1 MAKTE
6 AKRGLGRGLSALF
19 DDDEEDYQPLAQQK
33 NAPRAN
39 DDDEAPAAAPA
50 QRNNA
55 LGRMELDIDQL
66 QPGTFQP
73 RMTFEEEPLN
83 TLAESIK
90 AHGLLQP
97 ILVRAVK
104 GEQGKYEI
112 IAGERRWRASQRAN
126 LHKVPVI
133 ISTLDDSQALEVGL
147 VENLQREDL
156 NPVDEAMG
164 YSRLMNEFDRT
175 QEEVSKVL
183 GKSRSHIANMVRLL
197 TLPERVQDYLREGK
211 LTIGHARALV
221 TVNNP
226 QVLAD
231 EIVSKNL
238 NVRQAEALTA
248 EKGGT
253 LRKKLNNT
261 RKDVDTIALE
271 NDLSNL
277 LGMKVAI
284 ETRDGKSG
292 KLRVQFKT
300 LDQLDELIHRL
311 SKIPKITLS
320 D

>member
-39 DDDEAPAAAPA
+39 DDDEAPASAPA
-50 QRNNA
+50 QRSSA
-55 LGRMELDIDQL
+55 PGRVELDIDQL

-97 ILVRAVK
+97 ILVRALK

-197 TLPERVQDYLREGK
+197 TLPPKVQEYLRDGK
-211 LTIGHARALV
+211 LTTGHARTLV

-231 EIVSKNL
+231 EIVAKNL
-238 NVRQAEALTA
+238 NVRQAEALSA

-277 LGMKVAI
+277 LGMKVGI

-292 KLRVQFKT
+292 KLRVDFKS

-311 SKIPKITLS
+311 SKIPKVTLS

>member
-33 NAPRAN
+33 NAARAN
-39 DDDEAPAAAPA
+39 DDDEAPASAPA
-50 QRNNA
+50 QRNTM
-55 LGRMELDIDQL
+55 GRMELDIDQL

-90 AHGLLQP
+90 NHGLLQP
-97 ILVRAVK
+97 ILVRALK

-133 ISTLDDSQALEVGL
+133 ISTLDDSQALEVAL

-175 QEEVSKVL
+175 QEEVSKIL
-183 GKSRSHIANMVRLL
+183 GKSRSHIANMTRLL
-197 TLPERVQDYLREGK
+197 TLPEKVQNYLRDGK
-211 LTIGHARALV
+211 LSIGHARTLV
-221 TVNNP
+221 TVGNP
-226 QVLAD
+226 EGLAD
-231 EIVSKNL
+231 EIVAKNL

-248 EKGGT
+248 EKGGA

-292 KLRVQFKT
+292 KLRVQFKS

-311 SKIPKITLS
+311 SKFPKVTLS

>member
-1 MAKTE
+1 MAKQE

-19 DDDEEDYQPLAQQK
+19 DDEEEEVYQLRTPQTANDK
-33 NAPRAN
+33 PAATASSSDAAPRS
-39 DDDEAPAAAPA
+39 PKS
-50 QRNNA
+50 
-55 LGRMELDIDQL
+55 ELDIDQL
-66 QPGTFQP
+66 QPGSFQP
-73 RMTFEEEPLN
+73 RMTFDEESIA

-90 AHGLLQP
+90 SHGLLQP
-97 ILVRAVK
+97 ILVRALK
-104 GEQGKYEI
+104 GETGKYEI
-112 IAGERRWRASQRAN
+112 IAGERRWRASQVAN

-164 YSRLMNEFDRT
+164 YHRLMSEFDRT
-175 QEEVSKVL
+175 QEEISKAL

-197 TLPERVQDYLREGK
+197 NLPEKVQNYLRDGK
-211 LTIGHARALV
+211 MSIGHARTLV
-221 TVNNP
+221 TVSNP
-226 QVLAD
+226 QELAD
-231 EIVSKNL
+231 EIVAKNL

-253 LRKKLNNT
+253 LRRKLNT
-261 RKDVDTIALE
+261 ARKDTDTIALE
-271 NDLSNL
+271 NDLSNI

-292 KLRVQFKT
+292 KLRVEFKS

-311 SKIPKITLS
+311 SKFPKITLN

>member
-6 AKRGLGRGLSALF
+6 TKRGLGRGLSALF

-39 DDDEAPAAAPA
+39 DDDAAPAAPAP
-50 QRNNA
+50 RSNA
-55 LGRMELDIDQL
+55 PGRVELDIDQL

-83 TLAESIK
+83 TLADSIK
-90 AHGLLQP
+90 EHGLLQP
-97 ILVRAVK
+97 ILVRALK
-104 GEQGKYEI
+104 GEPGKYEI

-126 LHKVPVI
+126 LYKVPVI

-221 TVNNP
+221 TVSNP

-231 EIVSKNL
+231 EIVTKNL

-253 LRKKLNNT
+253 LRKKLNT
-261 RKDVDTIALE
+261 ARKDVDTIALE

-277 LGMKVAI
+277 LGMKVGI

-292 KLRVQFKT
+292 KLRVQFKS

-311 SKIPKITLS
+311 SKIPKVALS

>member
-19 DDDEEDYQPLAQQK
+19 DDDEDDYQPLAQQQ

-39 DDDEAPAAAPA
+39 DDDTPVAPA
-50 QRNNA
+50 QRGNA
-55 LGRMELDIDQL
+55 PGRVELDIDQL

-97 ILVRAVK
+97 ILVRALE
-104 GEQGKYEI
+104 GETGKYEI

-133 ISTLDDSQALEVGL
+133 ISTLDDSQALEVAL

-164 YSRLMNEFDRT
+164 YSRLMSEFDRT
-175 QEEVSKVL
+175 QEEISKAL

-197 TLPERVQDYLREGK
+197 NLPPKVREYLREGK
-211 LTIGHARALV
+211 LTPGHARTLV
-221 TVNNP
+221 TVGHP
-226 QVLAD
+226 EALAD
-231 EIVSKNL
+231 EIVAKNL

-248 EKGGT
+248 EKGGV
-253 LRKKLNNT
+253 LRRKLNTT
-261 RKDVDTIALE
+261 RKDTDTIALE

-277 LGMKVAI
+277 LGMKVLI

-292 KLRVQFKT
+292 NLRVQFKS

-311 SKIPKITLS
+311 SKFPKITLS